1 MTGPPWLPEEVAHL
15 VRQLPWPNDPMFTST
30 AAREIAKALRA
41 VPLRPE
47 LHHVIG
53 IGCSTFARHLRDQ
66 GLSEPAALGAGLRLA
81 EAVTGELA
89 RLGREILAQHG
100 MS

>member
-1 MTGPPWLPEEVAHL
+1 
-15 VRQLPWPNDPMFTST
+15 MFIS
-30 AAREIAKALRA
+30 AAAPEIAKALSA
-41 VPLRPE
+41 VPLRHAE

-89 RLGREILAQHG
+89 LLGREILAQHG
-100 MS
+100 MA